1 MLVMLLVRKLLKAEK
16 NGQQSNS
23 PSKATIKAGKW
34 LGEGLIIGINNMGK
48 SVYNAGEHMGTT
60 AINATRSAMSTMLD
74 ALSSNMDAQPTIRPV
89 VDLTDVRSGAT
100 AINGMFSGTRGIGI
114 QGNLNAI
121 NVAMNRKLQNGSNND
136 VIAAINKLNDGLA
149 ANRGDTYNFEG
160 ITYDNGNEISNAVQT
175 LVRAAKMGRRV

>member
-1 MLVMLLVRKLLKAEK
+1 
-16 NGQQSNS
+16 
-23 PSKATIKAGKW
+23 
-34 LGEGLIIGINNMGK
+34 
-48 SVYNAGEHMGTT
+48 MGTT

-121 NVAMNRKLQNGSNND
+121 NVAMNRKLQMVVTMMLLQQSTN
-136 VIAAINKLNDGLA
+136 
-149 ANRGDTYNFEG
+149 
-160 ITYDNGNEISNAVQT
+160 
-175 LVRAAKMGRRV
+175 